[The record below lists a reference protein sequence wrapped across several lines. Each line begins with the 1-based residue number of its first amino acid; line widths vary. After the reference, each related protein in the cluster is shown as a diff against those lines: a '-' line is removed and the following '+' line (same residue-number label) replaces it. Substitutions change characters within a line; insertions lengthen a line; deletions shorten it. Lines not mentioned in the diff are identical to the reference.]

1 MKDNK
6 RIFIGAIVISLVS
19 LLVAIILEF
28 HLHPT
33 YQCFLSGHGDFITN
47 ICIGVFASGILL
59 IGTSYIQ
66 YCCEKNRLVGEL
78 LISYAISFSKFDN
91 CKRNGYV
98 EDELKTLKGLL
109 DQYKEGDILFSKE
122 FSPIFRKLEKN
133 DKFSKISV
141 WLVDLR
147 CRLIDVDFF
156 DNKKGERHEKYRK
169 EQVENC
175 HKKLSDL
182 HQEAIEYN
190 KWLKEKHIYLV

>member
-33 YQCFLSGHGDFITN
+33 YQCFLSGHGEFITN
-47 ICIGVFASGILL
+47 IFIGVL

-175 HKKLSDL
+175 HKKLNDL